1 MTIQYR
7 KTKISIGIL
16 LLAVIAIWFISRPK
30 PVHVVLKTVEM
41 GRVESTVTNTRA
53 GTVQACRRARLAPAA
68 GGQIAKLPVH
78 EGDQVKSGQILLEM
92 WNEDLN
98 AQLHHAQRQAE
109 ASRAIADEA
118 CVTAEVA
125 EHEAQRLIK
134 LHKQKLASEENMDRA
149 VGEAKARRAACR
161 AAKVNTQVS
170 EAQIDIANALLERT
184 LLRAPFDGTIA
195 EVNGELSEFITPS
208 PIGISTLPAIDLI
221 DNSCL
226 YITAPIDEVD
236 APAIKPGMKARISLD
251 AIPNKKFDASVR
263 RVAPYVLDRE
273 KQARTV
279 DVEAIFIN
287 TEDTDSLLP
296 GYSADVEVI
305 LAIKENVPRIPT
317 EAIQENNMVLVYQKS
332 DGVLKQRKIKTGVSN
347 WIFTEVISGLE
358 AGEQITTSIDRE
370 NVVDGA
376 SVIPETPT
384 GNARSR

>member
-1 MTIQYR
+1 MANRYK
-7 KTKISIGIL
+7 KTKISIAIL
-16 LLAVIAIWFISRPK
+16 LLAALTTWFASRPE
-30 PVHVVLKTVEM
+30 PVRVVLKTVEN

-78 EGDQVKSGQILLEM
+78 EGDRVKAGQVLLEM
-92 WNEDLN
+92 WNEDLI

-109 ASRAIADEA
+109 ASMARADEA

-125 EHEAQRLIK
+125 EHEAERLTK
-134 LHKQKLASEENMDRA
+134 LHRQKLTSEENMDRA
-149 VGEAKARRAACR
+149 VGEAKARRAGCR
-161 AAKVNTQVS
+161 AAKANTEVS
-170 EAQIDIANALLERT
+170 KAQINISNALLERT

-195 EVNGELSEFITPS
+195 EVNGELGEFVTPS

-226 YITAPIDEVD
+226 YISAPIDEVD
-236 APAIKPGMKARISLD
+236 APAIRTGMKARISLD
-251 AIPNKKFDASVR
+251 AVPDKKFEASVR
-263 RVAPYVLDRE
+263 RIAPYVLDRE

-279 DVEAIFIN
+279 DIEAVFTN
-287 TEDTDSLLP
+287 TEDTVSLLP

-317 EAIQENNMVLVYQKS
+317 EAIQENNLVLVYQKS
-332 DGVLKQRKIKTGVSN
+332 DGILKQRKITTGISN
-347 WIFTEVISGLE
+347 WVYTEVTSGLK
-358 AGEQITTSIDRE
+358 AGDQITTSVDRE

-376 SVIPETPT
+376 NVIPEDPQEPET
-384 GNARSR
+384 SR

>member
-1 MTIQYR
+1 MANRYK
-7 KTKISIGIL
+7 KTKISIAIL
-16 LLAVIAIWFISRPK
+16 LLAALTIWFVSRPE
-30 PVHVVLKTVEM
+30 PVRVVLKTVEN

-78 EGDQVKSGQILLEM
+78 EGDQVKARQVLLEM
-92 WNEDLN
+92 WNEDLT

-109 ASRAIADEA
+109 ATMARADEA

-125 EHEAQRLIK
+125 EHEAERLTK
-134 LHKQKLASEENMDRA
+134 LHRQKLTSEENMDRA

-161 AAKVNTQVS
+161 AAKVNTEVS

-184 LLRAPFDGTIA
+184 LLRAPFDGTVA
-195 EVNGELSEFITPS
+195 EVNGELGEFVTPS

-226 YITAPIDEVD
+226 YISAPIDEVD
-236 APAIKPGMKARISLD
+236 APAIRTGMKARISLD
-251 AIPNKKFDASVR
+251 AVPDKKFEASVR
-263 RVAPYVLDRE
+263 RIAPYVLDRE

-279 DVEAIFIN
+279 DIEAIFTNI
-287 TEDTDSLLP
+287 EDTVRLLP

-317 EAIQENNMVLVYQKS
+317 EAIQENNLVLVYQKS
-332 DGVLKQRKIKTGVSN
+332 DGILKQRKITTGISN
-347 WIFTEVISGLE
+347 WVYTEVTSGLK
-358 AGEQITTSIDRE
+358 AGDQITTSVDRE

-376 SVIPETPT
+376 SVIPEDLQETET
-384 GNARSR
+384 IR